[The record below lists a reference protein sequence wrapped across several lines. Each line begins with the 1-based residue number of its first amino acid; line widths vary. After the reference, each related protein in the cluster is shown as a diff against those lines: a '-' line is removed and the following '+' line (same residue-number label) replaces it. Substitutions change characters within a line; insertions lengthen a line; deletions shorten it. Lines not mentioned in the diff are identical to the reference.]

1 MPDRHFER
9 LRSRLLDGGV
19 SPRYADRLV
28 TELYEHYCDLRNER
42 TSAGDSSF
50 SAGRQAR
57 SSLGSDAAI
66 LSEVLNRPELRGRWH
81 DLRAALR
88 FARASAGAIT
98 IGAYG
103 GAAVARWG
111 LSISLGLVMTT
122 TTLLV
127 LAHAVAIGI

>member
-9 LRSRLLDGGV
+9 LRSRLLDRGV

-28 TELYEHYCDLRNER
+28 TELYEHYCDLRSER
-42 TSAGDSSF
+42 TSAGDSEF
-50 SAGRQAR
+50 NAGRHALD
-57 SSLGSDAAI
+57 SLGRNSVI
-66 LSEVLNRPELRGRWH
+66 LTEVLNRPELRGRWH
-81 DLRAALR
+81 DLRAAIR

-98 IGAYG
+98 IGVDS

-111 LSISLGLVMTT
+111 LSISLGLVMTS

-127 LAHAVAIGI
+127 LAHAVAMGV